1 MSGCERPKRGVP
13 MNVACFRQLA
23 RYNAWANGRIYTAAA
38 ELSDAERKARRP
50 SFFGSI
56 HATLNHILVGDRI
69 WLSRLTAGPHGIAA
83 LDQEIYADFEE
94 LRAAR
99 LTEDERLTAIV
110 ESYDEADLA
119 RKLTYRNMAGEDKCI
134 PMVQVLGHLFN
145 HQTHHRGQIHGLL
158 SATSVAPP
166 SLDMIQLEWE
176 GTAVRR

>member
-1 MSGCERPKRGVP
+1 
-13 MNVACFRQLA
+13 MNVAYFRQLA

-38 ELSDAERKARRP
+38 ELSDAERKAKRP

-69 WLSRLTAGPHGIAA
+69 WLSRLAGSPHGIAA
-83 LDQEIYADFEE
+83 LDQELYGDFEE

-99 LTEDERLTAIV
+99 VTEDERLIAIV

-119 RKLTYRNMAGEDKCI
+119 RKLAYRNMAGEEKCI
-134 PMVQVLGHLFN
+134 PMAQVLGHLFN

-158 SATSVAPP
+158 SATSIAPP
-166 SLDMIQLEWE
+166 SLDMIQLDWE
-176 GTAVRR
+176 ETAVRR